1 MKKQLGMKEMLL
13 ATVCA
18 VGISGGAQAQ
28 FAGSLNLESIYE
40 KGNGGFGANAGLMM
54 PLFSA
59 PTGMF
64 YTMIE
69 GGWRGGFNHGG
80 SPVGSFGAGY
90 RFLPAGVNGV
100 GIGLNGSFDIS
111 QSDSR
116 NRFYGTTAGLE
127 IFIPGGLSISLNGYI
142 PVLQKEKGVSSSS
155 VNTQTT
161 ELELRDKT
169 PGSCNPSNP
178 QVCVPILVGENVN
191 STTQVTERNR
201 WSADLQIA
209 YRLPFFQSIDITP
222 NVGVYMMDR
231 DGKQLKG
238 VEAGLDVA
246 LPLAGGVQ
254 FTMSAHGRRDRE
266 IGTVASFGL
275 GLRVNLGPAAIV
287 NDPRQR
293 FLSQAPRRMAL
304 QDRARP
310 EVRSEVTNVVTHIE
324 EAVKWDKTDAV
335 VTELRYVN
343 AANQSLAHEQ
353 ADALAD
359 GGILLIDGPVTLD
372 TDKNLLITAN
382 NSGVVGGGTNLS
394 FQGVT
399 SGLSATYAA
408 PGTLGD
414 INEGAGST
422 IEVNLLDVQFAKN
435 VYVNHLR
442 LTGSSLGMNIL
453 KSEQVVV
460 EDVKIDTVRG
470 LLVEGSRDILV
481 KNFQINSS
489 IGIRIVNAEG
499 IKIEDGSMEIS
510 GERSRGIF
518 LNGNVG
524 AVELKNITL
533 QGTHQTRRFRTTAVT
548 IGAQSSGT
556 VSFQG
561 ISLQTWDTGYSWDD
575 VGVMEDRGGNTA
587 TDVNLQPNA
596 PNGTGTGTGT
606 GGGPDSN

>member
-90 RFLPAGVNGV
+90 RFLPAGVDGV

-116 NRFYGTTAGLE
+116 NRFYGATAGLE
-127 IFIPGGLSISLNGYI
+127 IFIPGGLAISLNGYI
-142 PVLQKEKGVSSSS
+142 PVLQKERGVSSSS

-161 ELELRDKT
+161 ALALRDKT

-231 DGKQLKG
+231 DGKQLRG

-275 GLRVNLGPAAIV
+275 GLRVNLGPAAII

-353 ADALAD
+353 AAALAD
-359 GGILLIDGPVTLD
+359 GGILLIDGPVTLA
-372 TDKNLLITAN
+372 TDQNLLIAAN

-414 INEGAGST
+414 ITEGAGRT
-422 IEVNLLDVQFAKN
+422 IELNLLDVQYAKN
-435 VYVNHLR
+435 VYVDHLR
-442 LTGSSLGMNIL
+442 LSGSSVGMNIL
-453 KSEQVVV
+453 KGDQVVV
-460 EDVKIDTVRG
+460 EDVKLNMSEGSKG
-470 LLVEGSRDILV
+470 LVVEGSRDILV
-481 KNFQINSS
+481 KNFQISGS
-489 IGIRIVNAEG
+489 IGIEIVRGEG
-499 IKIEDGSMEIS
+499 IKIEDGLMEIS
-510 GERSRGIF
+510 GERSRGIV
-518 LNGNVG
+518 LDGNVG

-533 QGTHQTRRFRTTAVT
+533 QGTHQTRRFGTTAVV

-556 VSFQG
+556 VSFEG
-561 ISLQTWDTGYSWDD
+561 IILNTWDTGYSWDD

-587 TDVNLQPNA
+587 TDVTLQPDA
-596 PNGTGTGTGT
+596 PNGTGGS
-606 GGGPDSN
+606 D